1 LKTAGSTGRSI
12 GTSELR
18 REDLRLLTGRGRYL
32 ADISLPRLLEATF
45 LRSPHPHAVL
55 GRIDSHAAQ
64 NVAGVDKVLTANDIP
79 RASLWFQRHP
89 RLKVTRQ
96 PVLAFDRVRFVGEP
110 VAIVLADNRYA
121 AADALERL
129 DVVYEPI
136 LDRSAPLFDHIA
148 DNVVFRDLQQ
158 WGDLERAFATSA
170 KVVTSTFHNAR
181 QLACP
186 LEARGCIAS
195 YDPYSQELTMWAST
209 QVPHRLRT
217 DLAAA
222 IGMAESLVRVHMI
235 DIGGGFGQ
243 KIPTH
248 VEELA
253 VALAS
258 MATGRPVRWVEERQE
273 NLVAGPHSRDQTI
286 HLELAVNE
294 SLQFT
299 GLRATLASDAGAY
312 SFTSGS
318 ALTEAGRASESL
330 MGPYRIDA
338 YGYDVKIML
347 TNKSPIA
354 PYRGVGNVA
363 AQCARELLIDKA
375 ARELGIDRFD
385 LRERN
390 MIRIEDLP
398 YKAVNGVT
406 FRDAS
411 FAETL
416 TKAREQ
422 LNEVV
427 REIGQPANGTIRG
440 IGISPFFERAGA
452 GPSMASHDAAR
463 VTVDGTGRAVA
474 VFGAPSIGQGIETTM
489 AQVAADALG
498 FKIDDVAVS
507 WTDTT
512 HAPVSLGGTRASRAA
527 VVMSGAVGR
536 AAKAVRQQILEVAA
550 VLLQANA
557 ADLSL
562 QDGEIRIAGQSDAKM
577 SAAEVVRI
585 GLLRTSLPAG
595 FEPTFEATKFFEPA
609 GMVFSNACI
618 IAVVAVAPET
628 GEVCVERIIGVE
640 DCGTML
646 NPMIVE
652 GQFMG
657 GVTQGIGM
665 VLKEQFVYDE
675 HGQPLTGSLLDYALP
690 IASEGAEF
698 DITHVVTP
706 SSVTWEGVKA
716 VGEGG
721 VIGGASAVIAAVADA
736 LAQRDIEVQGI
747 PLTPAKV
754 WLMLRDA
761 AARRGSP
768 RRPDEA

>member
-1 LKTAGSTGRSI
+1 M
-12 GTSELR
+12 
-18 REDLRLLTGRGRYL
+18 RLLTGRGRYV
-32 ADISLPRLLEATF
+32 ADITLPRLLEATF
-45 LRSPHPHAVL
+45 LRSPHPHARL
-55 GRIDSHAAQ
+55 AAVDAQ
-64 NVAGVDKVLTANDIP
+64 AARQISGVEAVLTANDIP
-79 RASLWFQRHP
+79 RATLWYGRHP
-89 RLKVTRQ
+89 KLKVTRQ
-96 PVLAFDRVRFVGEP
+96 PVLAVDRVRFVGEP
-110 VAIVLADNRYA
+110 VAIVLAENRYA
-121 AADALERL
+121 AADALERIE
-129 DVVYEPI
+129 VAYEPI
-136 LDRSAPLFDHIA
+136 ADRGTPLFDHIA
-148 DNVVFRDLQQ
+148 DNVVFRDAQQ
-158 WGDLERAFATSA
+158 WGELDRAFAAATKIVA
-170 KVVTSTFHNAR
+170 STYENAR

-195 YDPYSQELTMWAST
+195 YDPFSRELTMWAST
-209 QVPHRLRT
+209 QVPHRLRN
-217 DLAAA
+217 DLATA
-222 IGMAESLVRVHMI
+222 IGIAESRIRVNMI

-258 MATGRPVRWVEERQE
+258 MATGRPVRWVEDRQE
-273 NLVAGPHSRDQTI
+273 NLIAAPHSRDQTI
-286 HLELAVNE
+286 HLELAMNDALE
-294 SLQFT
+294 FT
-299 GLRATLASDAGAY
+299 GLRATLVSDAGAY
-312 SFTSGS
+312 SFNSGS
-318 ALTEAGRASESL
+318 ALTEAGRASDSL
-330 MGPYRIDA
+330 TGPYRIGA

-375 ARELGIDRFD
+375 ARELGIDRFE

-390 MIRIEDLP
+390 MIRGGDLP
-398 YKAVNGVT
+398 YKAVNGPT

-411 FAETL
+411 FVETM
-416 TKAREQ
+416 TKARAR
-422 LNEVV
+422 LNEVLRDMV
-427 REIGQPANGTIRG
+427 EPTKGALRG
-440 IGISPFFERAGA
+440 VGISPFFERAGA

-463 VTVDGTGRAVA
+463 VTVDGSGRAV
-474 VFGAPSIGQGIETTM
+474 VTFGAPSIGQGIETTM

-498 FKIDDVAVS
+498 FKLDDVAVS

-536 AAKAVRQQILEVAA
+536 AAQAVRQQILDVAA
-550 VLLQANA
+550 VLLQANV

-562 QDGEIRIAGQSDAKM
+562 QDGQIKVAGQSDAKM

-585 GLLRTSLPAG
+585 GLLRSGLPKG
-595 FEPTFEATKFFEPA
+595 FEPTFEATKFFEPSA
-609 GMVFSNACI
+609 AVFSNACI
-618 IAVVAVAPET
+618 IAVIAIAPET
-628 GEVCVERIIGVE
+628 GEVKVERIIGVE

-690 IASEGAEF
+690 IAGETPAF
-698 DITHVVTP
+698 DVDHVITP
-706 SSVTWEGVKA
+706 SSASWEGVKGA
-716 VGEGG
+716 GEGG
-721 VIGGASAVIAAVADA
+721 VIGGASAVVTGVADA
-736 LAQRDIEVQGI
+736 LAQRGIEMRRI
-747 PLTPAKV
+747 PVMPERV
-754 WLMLRDA
+754 WAMLR
-761 AARRGSP
+761 G
-768 RRPDEA
+768 EAMKREER

>member
-1 LKTAGSTGRSI
+1 VRGLAGI
-12 GTSELR
+12 
-18 REDLRLLTGRGRYL
+18 
-32 ADISLPRLLEATF
+32 EA
-45 LRSPHPHAVL
+45 
-55 GRIDSHAAQ
+55 
-64 NVAGVDKVLTANDIP
+64 VLTANDLP
-79 RASLWFQRHP
+79 RATLWYQRHP
-89 RLKVTRQ
+89 KLKVTRQ

-110 VAIVLADNRYA
+110 VAIVLAESRHA
-121 AADALERL
+121 AADALERV
-129 DVVYEPI
+129 DVAYDPI
-136 LDRSAPLFDHIA
+136 LDRGTPLFEHIP
-148 DNVVFRDLQQ
+148 DNVVLRDVQQ
-158 WGDLERAFATSA
+158 WGDLDRAFASA
-170 KVVTSTFHNAR
+170 TTIVTSTYHNAR

-195 YDPYSQELTMWAST
+195 YDPYSQELTIWAST
-209 QVPHRLRT
+209 QVPHRLRN

-222 IGMAESLVRVHMI
+222 IGMAESRIRVHMI

-248 VEELA
+248 AEELA

-258 MATGRPVRWVEERQE
+258 MATGRPVRWVEDRQE
-273 NLVAGPHSRDQTI
+273 NLVAAPHSRDQTI
-286 HLELAVNE
+286 DLELAIDD
-294 SLQFT
+294 SLRFT
-299 GLRATLASDAGAY
+299 ALRATLVSDAGAY
-312 SFTSGS
+312 SFNSGS
-318 ALTEAGRASESL
+318 ATTEAGRASESL

-338 YGYDVKIML
+338 YGFDVKIVL

-375 ARELGIDRFD
+375 AQELGVDRFE

-390 MIRIEDLP
+390 MIRSDDLP

-411 FAETL
+411 FVETL
-416 TKAREQ
+416 AKGRER
-422 LNEVV
+422 LKEVL
-427 REIGQPANGTIRG
+427 RELGQPPQGAIRG
-440 IGISPFFERAGA
+440 VGISPFFERASA
-452 GPSMASHDAAR
+452 GPSIPSHDAAR
-463 VTVDGTGRAVA
+463 VTVDGTGRAII
-474 VFGAPSIGQGIETTM
+474 VFGTPSIGQGIETSM

-536 AAKAVRQQILEVAA
+536 AAEAVRRQILEVAA

-557 ADLSL
+557 ANLSL
-562 QDGEIRIAGQSDAKM
+562 EDGQIRMPGQSAAKM

-585 GLLRTSLPAG
+585 GLLRTGLPPG

-609 GMVFSNACI
+609 ATVFSNACI
-618 IAVVAVAPET
+618 IAIVAVAPET
-628 GEVCVERIIGVE
+628 GEVRVERIIGVE

-652 GQFMG
+652 GQFHG
-657 GVTQGIGM
+657 GVTQGIGQA
-665 VLKEQFVYDE
+665 LKEEFVYDE
-675 HGQPLTGSLLDYALP
+675 HGQPLSGSFLDYALP
-690 IASEGAEF
+690 IASEGPVF
-698 DITHVVTP
+698 DITHVVTR
-706 SSVTWEGVKA
+706 SSVSWEGVKA

-721 VIGGASAVIAAVADA
+721 VIGGTSAVISAVADA
-736 LAQRDIEVQGI
+736 LAQRGIEVQRM
-747 PLTPAKV
+747 PLTPEKI
-754 WLMLRDA
+754 WLMLRSNPTK
-761 AARRGSP
+761 REP
-768 RRPDEA
+768 P